1 MIRVVMVSNVAKQQA
16 GIGSV
21 YDQPQ
26 VAIHPNRPE
35 PAILG
40 LIELVELQ
48 TRLSRVQLEVEGG
61 CLYGF
66 LLIALSFARLPVK
79 VSAMRNSI
87 MPSFLDQ

>member
-1 MIRVVMVSNVAKQQA
+1 M
-16 GIGSV
+16 
-21 YDQPQ
+21 
-26 VAIHPNRPE
+26 
-35 PAILG
+35 
-40 LIELVELQ
+40 ELQ